1 MQKFYFLL
9 WLLAAISAPVPLYA
23 APKVKEVP
31 VSANLSKKNFHLM
44 SFNIKGLPTFI
55 LSEDFKDSRYG
66 VIGKLLAGRV
76 IKGDAPDVVL
86 LQEAF
91 TDLTASLI
99 EASGYPHKAEG
110 PGAGSYL
117 GVNSGLYILSRHPIL
132 ESDSR
137 AFSAK
142 DCLSWDCMANKGV
155 QFARIAIPDL
165 PQPVEIYNT
174 HLQAGRED
182 TVARQSQVKT
192 LLAFFKEKHKAGSPV
207 FFAGDFNFR
216 PGLGQK
222 SFLDFAKGT
231 GFLHAG
237 KYCLENG
244 CAKSGDV
251 GWHGIWERAVD
262 HQFFANG
269 DGFEIFPLSVERTYR
284 DLVEGQRLS
293 DHPAHE
299 VKYEIRWRE
308 NRLAKEEAQAPPSVS
323 KP

>member
-1 MQKFYFLL
+1 MHKFDFSV
-9 WLLAAISAPVPLYA
+9 WLLVFFFSSASLCEATGMREGVTG
-23 APKVKEVP
+23 E
-31 VSANLSKKNFHLM
+31 SFSRQDFHLM

-55 LSEDFKDSRYG
+55 LSSDYKDSRYAM
-66 VIGKLLAGRV
+66 IGKLLAGRV

-137 AFSAK
+137 AFGSK

-155 QFARIAIPDL
+155 QFARIAVPGL

-192 LLAFFKEKHKAGSPV
+192 LLAFFKEKHRAGSPV
-207 FFAGDFNFR
+207 FFSGDFNFR

-222 SFLDFAKGT
+222 SFLEFAKGT
-231 GFLHAG
+231 GFTHAG
-237 KYCLENG
+237 KYCLEKG

-269 DGFEIFPLSVERTYR
+269 EGLEIFPFSVERTYR

-299 VKYEIRWRE
+299 VKYEIRWKE
-308 NRLAKEEAQAPPSVS
+308 SRLAKDEAPVPPAAP

>member
-1 MQKFYFLL
+1 MKKSLLFLAV
-9 WLLAAISAPVPLYA
+9 AAGFFSPGASA
-23 APKVKEVP
+23 APAVKEVP
-31 VSANLSKKNFHLM
+31 AKTNLTKQGFHLM
-44 SFNIKGLPTFI
+44 SFNIKGLPSFI
-55 LSEDFKDSRYG
+55 LNGDYKATRYA
-66 VIGKLLAGRV
+66 VIGKLLAGRAL
-76 IKGDAPDVVL
+76 KGDAPDVVL

-91 TDLTASLI
+91 TELTASLI
-99 EASGYPHKAEG
+99 EASGYPQKAEG
-110 PGAGSYL
+110 PGTGSYL

-137 AFSAK
+137 AFSSK

-155 QFARIAIPDL
+155 QFARIAVSGL
-165 PQPVEIYNT
+165 PKPVEIYNT

-192 LLAFFKEKHKAGSPV
+192 LLEFYREKHKPGAPV

-222 SFLDFAKGT
+222 SFLDFSKGT
-231 GFLHAG
+231 GFHHAG
-237 KYCLENG
+237 KYCLDNG
-244 CAKSGDV
+244 CAKGGDI

-262 HQFFANG
+262 HQFYANG
-269 DGFEIFPLSVERTYR
+269 EGLDIFPLSVERTYR
-284 DLVEGQRLS
+284 DLVEGQKLS

-299 VKYEIRWRE
+299 VKYEFRWKE
-308 NRLAKEEAQAPPSVS
+308 SRLAKEEVRAQKPAP

>member
-1 MQKFYFLL
+1 MKKFVL
-9 WLLAAISAPVPLYA
+9 LLAFSIMAPWYA
-23 APKVKEVP
+23 AFAGPK
-31 VSANLSKKNFHLM
+31 SAIQSPAGAKQNFHLM

-55 LSEDFKDSRYG
+55 LNSEYKDERYA
-66 VIGKLLAGRV
+66 VIGKLLAARG

-91 TDLTASLI
+91 TELTAALI

-117 GVNSGLYILSRHPIL
+117 GVSSGLYILSRHPIL

-155 QFARIAIPDL
+155 QFARIAIPGL
-165 PQPVEIYNT
+165 PTPVEIYNT

-182 TVARQSQVKT
+182 TVARQGQVRT

-216 PGLGQK
+216 PGLAQK
-222 SFLDFAKGT
+222 SFLDFSRGT
-231 GFLHAG
+231 GFHHAG
-237 KYCLENG
+237 KYCLDHG
-244 CAKSGDV
+244 CAKSSDH

-262 HQFFANG
+262 HQFYANG
-269 DGFEIFPLSVERTYR
+269 EGLEIFPLSVERTYR
-284 DLVEGQRLS
+284 DLVEGKRLS

-299 VKYEIRWRE
+299 VKYEIRWRGD
-308 NRLAKEEAQAPPSVS
+308 RLAKEEPKSLQVAP
-323 KP
+323 KQ

>member
-1 MQKFYFLL
+1 MKKIFLFGI
-9 WLLAAISAPVPLYA
+9 LAALSAPFASA
-23 APKVKEVP
+23 APKLKAVP
-31 VSANLSKKNFHLM
+31 AETPLSKQAFHMM
-44 SFNIKGLPTFI
+44 SFNIKGLPSFI
-55 LSEDFKDSRYG
+55 LNSDYKDARYAL
-66 VIGKLLAGRV
+66 IGKLLAARA

-91 TDLTASLI
+91 TELTASLI
-99 EASGYPHKAEG
+99 EASGYTNKAEG
-110 PGAGSYL
+110 PGVGSYL

-155 QFARIAIPDL
+155 QFARIAIPGL
-165 PQPVEIYNT
+165 PVPVEIFNT

-182 TVARQSQVKT
+182 TVARQAQVKT
-192 LLAFFKEKHKAGSPV
+192 LLAFYKDKHKPGSPV

-222 SFLDFAKGT
+222 SFLDFSKGT
-231 GFLHAG
+231 GFSHAG
-237 KYCLENG
+237 KYCLDNG
-244 CAKSGDV
+244 CAKSGDI

-262 HQFFANG
+262 HQFYASG
-269 DGFEIFPLSVERTYR
+269 EGLEIFPLSVERTYR

-299 VKYEIRWRE
+299 VKYELRWKD
-308 NRLAKEEAQAPPSVS
+308 NRLAKEEVQAPKAAPQQ
-323 KP
+323 